1 MQMKRRYV
9 VALGVMLLV
18 MGACTDDHELIS
30 DEEVSSRGI
39 AYLVDDIADYD
50 TASTR
55 GVVSSVADLTTIEA
69 YAFKSDGTQYIGT
82 EDTGASLKYDSST
95 GNVSVLSGA
104 ARWPE
109 DGSAL
114 NFYAFSPNSDE
125 CMTDKVVT
133 NKSISF
139 TIELPAEKAE
149 DTDILF
155 AYKKYVKETSY
166 SGSVPLAF
174 NHLLCRMSFGSLTYQ
189 ESNLEVFPRR
199 IVLRD
204 VPTKATYKASTRMLS
219 SEYNWWTAWKVDVV
233 PTQPTDSIV
242 LYEGDGTEN
251 LATVWESKVNK
262 GGALDRQFL
271 PGTYTVEMEC
281 HARVTYLTDDG
292 IGPTWVVG
300 DEEEY
305 VTRSYSFDI
314 YHSEIDSST
323 NNVGCSVTVNAR
335 VEYFGIPNLD
345 FNIVVSDADLA
356 NNTSEVDLG
365 TKTF

>member
-1 MQMKRRYV
+1 MSSNKQT
-9 VALGVMLLV
+9 VALCAMLLT
-18 MGACTDDHELIS
+18 MAACTNDHDFITDDTPSHA
-30 DEEVSSRGI
+30 VSYR
-39 AYLVDDIADYD
+39 VEKVADYD

-114 NFYAFSPNSDE
+114 TFHALTPNGDE
-125 CMTDKVVT
+125 CVRDKSVT
-133 NKSISF
+133 SKGVSF
-139 TIELPAEKAE
+139 TMDLPAEKAE
-149 DTDILF
+149 DTDILY
-155 AYKKYVKETSY
+155 AVRRSVTETSY
-166 SGSVPLAF
+166 DGAVPLQF
-174 NHLLCRMSFGSLTYQ
+174 KHLLCRMRFGSLSYQ

-199 IVLRD
+199 IVLRG
-204 VPTKATYKASTRMLS
+204 VPTRCGYSNVNRTNWKITKDS
-219 SEYNWWTAWKVDVV
+219 SAA
-233 PTQPTDSIV
+233 TDSIV

-251 LATVWESKVNK
+251 LETVWESKVNK

-305 VTRSYSFDI
+305 VTRSYSFNI
-314 YHSEIDSST
+314 SSSY
-323 NNVGCSVTVNAR
+323 VGYRVTVNAR

-345 FNIVVSDADLA
+345 FSIVVSDAGLA
-356 NNTSEVDLG
+356 NQTSDVDLG